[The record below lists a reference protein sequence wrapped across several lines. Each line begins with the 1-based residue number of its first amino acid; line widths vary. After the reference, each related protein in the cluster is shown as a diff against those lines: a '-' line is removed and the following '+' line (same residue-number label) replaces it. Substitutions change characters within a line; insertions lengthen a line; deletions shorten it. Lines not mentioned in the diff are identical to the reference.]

1 MKHPTCPHCKNEMR
15 LESESVS
22 VIDQTGKVRG
32 IGDKYVCDTCDLTV
46 IHNFTQVIHAND
58 DRKIE

>member
-1 MKHPTCPHCKNEMR
+1 MKHPTCPVCGREME
-15 LESESVS
+15 LVSENVS
-22 VIDQTGKVRG
+22 VMDQTGKMRG
-32 IGDKYVCDTCDLTV
+32 IGDKYVCDTCGLTV